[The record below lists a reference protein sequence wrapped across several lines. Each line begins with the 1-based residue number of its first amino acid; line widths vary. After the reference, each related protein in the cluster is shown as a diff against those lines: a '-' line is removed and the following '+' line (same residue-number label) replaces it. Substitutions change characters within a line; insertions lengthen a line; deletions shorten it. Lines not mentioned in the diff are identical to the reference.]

1 MTLGLN
7 EGFKNVVHMA
17 QLLRISRHMELQHF
31 QNFGII
37 LPFQWKAH
45 ESNKIRNVREC
56 AFY

>member
-7 EGFKNVVHMA
+7 ESFQNVVHMA
-17 QLLRISRHMELQHF
+17 PLLEISRLMELQHF
-31 QNFGII
+31 QNLGNN

-45 ESNKIRNVREC
+45 ESNKIYNVREC

>member
-37 LPFQWKAH
+37 LPFQ
-45 ESNKIRNVREC
+45 
-56 AFY
+56 